1 MTGRQ
6 WIARQAAL
14 PISYSPA
21 QAEFCRP
28 DGAKVILARQVDG
41 SWQAHA
47 AGDPVVD
54 ECIYATW
61 DVAMESLRRSGYR
74 VPDPVERPFV
84 LRSHA
89 IRALREHGYQPVFL
103 GGARV

>member
-1 MTGRQ
+1 MTARQ

-14 PISYSPA
+14 PVGYSPQ
-21 QAEFCRP
+21 QAEFYRP

-41 SWQAHA
+41 SWQGHA

-54 ECIYATW
+54 ECLYATW
-61 DVAMESLRRSGYR
+61 AVAMECLRRRGYE
-74 VPDPVERPFV
+74 VPGPVDRPFV
-84 LRSHA
+84 LRNPA
-89 IRALREHGYQPVFL
+89 IRALREHGYQPVYL